1 MQSESFNKKQM
12 TTRAK
17 LLYMGLILLG
27 LYALILIIAYIK
39 IFAFRSVAV
48 NMDNMVIFTGL
59 AGAVFGMFITLIV
72 YGYMNS
78 WHINLP
84 MRKFFA
90 MTAAMLFGYILCICV
105 EDFNPYYMPLMFT
118 AFLLIS
124 IVDKRDVLMCN
135 IVLNTIVFITVYFEH
150 DLIDSPYRSLD
161 FVVLL
166 GFGLNMSADDVNLFL
181 AKALREPEINPKNPF
196 EVICWYCYKKH
207 FNYLKFEKLWEDYNE
222 MPVNAIDSVSADGEQ
237 TIGVRNS
244 MYDIRDDR
252 MLMAHLSKLKAGK
265 NISVM
270 SAAAKACFDTLYGEA
285 RDLIAKMYNSE
296 PDTAQQSGS
305 RSRKK
310 AVTRHDIT
318 ESDMEQVL
326 CSAIPKDHHG
336 NLTPGKRSKLN
347 EQFAGKRFSR
357 QRISD
362 ILAGRAEVTRF
373 DLITLNFFIFSQ
385 KLDVYPDPKQRYVQ
399 FQDAVD
405 ELLEKCFMGK
415 MYVQNPY
422 ECFVL
427 MCILSD
433 DPLATYADVWEMSFV
448 E

>member
-1 MQSESFNKKQM
+1 
-12 TTRAK
+12 
-17 LLYMGLILLG
+17 
-27 LYALILIIAYIK
+27 
-39 IFAFRSVAV
+39 
-48 NMDNMVIFTGL
+48 
-59 AGAVFGMFITLIV
+59 
-72 YGYMNS
+72 
-78 WHINLP
+78 
-84 MRKFFA
+84 
-90 MTAAMLFGYILCICV
+90 
-105 EDFNPYYMPLMFT
+105 
-118 AFLLIS
+118 
-124 IVDKRDVLMCN
+124 
-135 IVLNTIVFITVYFEH
+135 
-150 DLIDSPYRSLD
+150 
-161 FVVLL
+161 
-166 GFGLNMSADDVNLFL
+166 MSADDVNLFL
-181 AKALREPEINPKNPF
+181 TKAPAGTGNHPKNPF

-270 SAAAKACFDTLYGEA
+270 SATAKACFDMLYDEA
-285 RDLIAKMYNSE
+285 RDLIVKMYNSE
-296 PDTAQQSGS
+296 FDTAQQPGS

-347 EQFAGKRFSR
+347 EQFAGKTIQPAADQRYFVRQSRSDAVRPDHTEFFYLFS
-357 QRISD
+357 
-362 ILAGRAEVTRF
+362 
-373 DLITLNFFIFSQ
+373 

-433 DPLATYADVWEMSFV
+433 DPLATYAMCGKCHLWNENMFRRQR
-448 E
+448 